1 MKRFKFPTNIIQSIS
16 AIILNSHFLVFKGRN
31 LYQGDLKKILCPSLN
46 CYSCPL
52 AITSCPIG
60 AIQHFAIIKAFPYYI
75 LGFLGSLGMIFG
87 RAQCG
92 WICPFGFLQ
101 DLLYFKTKK
110 IKVKKIF
117 FSLKYLIF
125 ILMIPLSTI
134 RLEPV
139 FCQFICPS
147 GTLFAG
153 IPQVFLENSLRS
165 LLGFLYWWKISLM
178 IIILISVIFIK
189 RFFCRVL
196 CPLGAFYSF
205 FNRISIYQ
213 LNVDKEKCTKCNRCE
228 EVCPV
233 DIRIYE
239 DEKNLECIRCN
250 KCIRICPFKAISASY
265 K

>member
-1 MKRFKFPTNIIQSIS
+1 MKRFKFPTNLIQGIS
-16 AIILNSHFLVFKGRN
+16 ALILNSHFLVFKGRN
-31 LYQGDLKKILCPSLN
+31 LYQGNLKKILCPSLN

-52 AITSCPIG
+52 AVTSCPVG
-60 AIQHFAIIKAFPYYI
+60 ALQHFGIIRLFPLYI
-75 LGFLGSLGMIFG
+75 LGFLGSIGIVFG

-101 DLLYFKTKK
+101 DLIYIK
-110 IKVKKIF
+110 IKRISIKKIF
-117 FSLKYLIF
+117 LYTKYIIL
-125 ILMIPLSTI
+125 ILMLPISMIT
-134 RLEPV
+134 LEPV

-153 IPQVFLENSLRS
+153 IPQVLLDKGLRAII
-165 LLGFLYWWKISLM
+165 GILYWWKITLM
-178 IIILISVIFIK
+178 ILIIISFIFIK

-205 FNRISIYQ
+205 FNRISLYQ
-213 LNVDKEKCTKCNRCE
+213 IKVDKAKCTRCNRCE

-233 DIRIYE
+233 DIKIYE
-239 DEKNLECIRCN
+239 DEKNPECVRCN
-250 KCIRICPFKAISASY
+250 KCLRVCPFKAISSSY